1 MRRQLE
7 YDNFQPFG
15 PNNVYY
21 GMDNFKCRRDQNYK
35 GCFTALASVSRYYCV
50 SRDYYSFALLTSPP
64 ANSDKLGCR
73 QTLKLLEAA

>member
-21 GMDNFKCRRDQNYK
+21 GMDNFKCRRDQNDK
-35 GCFTALASVSRYYCV
+35 GCFTALASVSR
-50 SRDYYSFALLTSPP
+50 DYYGFALLTPPP
-64 ANSDKLGCR
+64 ANPDKLGCR